1 MTQRTAPYGTWESPI
16 TPEAIVEGSISFDA
30 VLVDPVTSTIYHVEK
45 RPSEQGRSVIV
56 ETKTNTDVF
65 GAQWDAKSMV
75 HDYGGGAQVVYN
87 GVIYFS
93 NNIDGRVYQ
102 LKIGEQPTAVTPESI
117 IHESSPVDRYGDFSV
132 HPLRHNLVFAIYE
145 HHQYPDDTPASVS
158 NFLCV
163 IDAES
168 HTVSKVVSGADFY
181 FSPRISPDGTH
192 IAYQSWNHPDMP
204 WEGSE
209 MYIAALNIPED
220 IQSASDVTIGTP
232 IHVAGQMDKIS
243 AVYPTWKSN
252 DTLIFTSDQSGYQN
266 PWTWDKSSNNA
277 IPLLANPLSEDFGT
291 PQWTLAHSPF
301 TFLNDKGLFAA
312 YRGGRTV
319 LYLINL
325 SSNSSPI
332 ELDCPFVD
340 VQDIGYVGGR
350 KTGFVFIG
358 QRSDDNHAVVFC
370 TLSSSGPPTPEYQI
384 LKTASSHNS
393 WPTYLSPPIP
403 KTVYPL
409 PEQEPVHVV
418 YYAPKNPGYSGS
430 SIAGEKPPCVVGV
443 HGGPTSMES
452 QKLNWTKQL
461 FTSRGFAWL
470 DVNYGGSSGYGRA
483 YIERLQG
490 QWGIVDV
497 HDTIFA
503 AKDLGEQ
510 GLIDPARTVIRGG
523 SSGGYT
529 VLACVAN
536 APAPDNKYFTAGA
549 SYYGISDLL
558 QLEKFTHKFESHYME
573 KLLGGTS
580 QQMPNVYHDRSPV
593 NNADRIKSA
602 LLVLQGSRDTVVPP
616 EQSETI
622 VKAIQKNHG
631 YVEYKL
637 YEGEGHGFR
646 KADNIIDS
654 VQSELDFY
662 VKVLKIGT

>member
-1 MTQRTAPYGTWESPI
+1 
-16 TPEAIVEGSISFDA
+16 
-30 VLVDPVTSTIYHVEK
+30 
-45 RPSEQGRSVIV
+45 
-56 ETKTNTDVF
+56 
-65 GAQWDAKSMV
+65 
-75 HDYGGGAQVVYN
+75 
-87 GVIYFS
+87 
-93 NNIDGRVYQ
+93 
-102 LKIGEQPTAVTPESI
+102 
-117 IHESSPVDRYGDFSV
+117 
-132 HPLRHNLVFAIYE
+132 
-145 HHQYPDDTPASVS
+145 
-158 NFLCV
+158 
-163 IDAES
+163 
-168 HTVSKVVSGADFY
+168 
-181 FSPRISPDGTH
+181 
-192 IAYQSWNHPDMP
+192 
-204 WEGSE
+204 

-312 YRGGRTV
+312 YRGGRTI
-319 LYLINL
+319 LNLIDL
-325 SSNSSPI
+325 SPNSSPI

-461 FTSRGFAWL
+461 FTSRGFAW
-470 DVNYGGSSGYGRA
+470 
-483 YIERLQG
+483 
-490 QWGIVDV
+490 
-497 HDTIFA
+497 
-503 AKDLGEQ
+503 
-510 GLIDPARTVIRGG
+510 
-523 SSGGYT
+523 
-529 VLACVAN
+529 
-536 APAPDNKYFTAGA
+536 
-549 SYYGISDLL
+549 
-558 QLEKFTHKFESHYME
+558 
-573 KLLGGTS
+573 
-580 QQMPNVYHDRSPV
+580 
-593 NNADRIKSA
+593 
-602 LLVLQGSRDTVVPP
+602 
-616 EQSETI
+616 
-622 VKAIQKNHG
+622 
-631 YVEYKL
+631 
-637 YEGEGHGFR
+637 
-646 KADNIIDS
+646 
-654 VQSELDFY
+654 
-662 VKVLKIGT
+662 